1 MFGLHAEI
9 LRVIDDFEF
18 GVIDNEIQD
27 GENYITLER
36 FTPAGED
43 WCPIIWFDGTNEGF
57 VESVRKLY
65 ENFDVDEEAEI
76 YIENRGKNG
85 IPSSIRTLINDAEWK
100 EDVLGELAE
109 ELEKL
114 DLEEE
119 EEESDK

>member
-1 MFGLHAEI
+1 MFELHKEI
-9 LRVIDDFEF
+9 IKTIDEMNF
-18 GVIDNEIQD
+18 GIIENEEQN
-27 GENYITLER
+27 EESYITLER

-65 ENFDVDEEAEI
+65 ENFDVDEEAELW
-76 YIENRGKNG
+76 IEGRGKNG
-85 IPSSIRTLINDAEWK
+85 IPSSIRVLINDAEWK
-100 EDVLGELAE
+100 ENALLELAE

-119 EEESDK
+119 EEENE